1 MDIKVVTSASYMSD
15 ADNLTEVKP
24 DSIED
29 QDNDLI
35 EDLDF
40 SPPPNRLG

>member
-1 MDIKVVTSASYMSD
+1 MSD

-40 SPPPNRLG
+40 SPPLDASVQEWCWKGLG